1 MRKRTILGLDA
12 GSYALKAV
20 QIEATPRGAAV
31 LQKSLYL
38 PWPTGPDSRD
48 GTPASLKESLRA
60 CAVTRGKVVSAP
72 DGRGLLTRR
81 ISLPQMPARDLL
93 EALKWKVKKELGED
107 PEELVLDYLPLGGPD
122 PNGSR
127 LGEWMVFA
135 LSKTSLQ
142 EHVRMLEEAG
152 LKPVGVEPQ
161 ATGLLHLFETC
172 PSLAGEGSSLVLD
185 LGARRTQLILALGAI
200 PQFIREIPFSGRQLT
215 QGLRDALGL
224 DENTAEQKKRETG
237 LRGTRA
243 GERDLDGV
251 SETLEPF
258 VQELCTEIRYSLGY
272 LQEHLPSLPPLRS
285 LFLFG
290 GGAHL
295 PGLDETLSRE
305 FGLPCVPLPEFSGL
319 GLPLSEDYRSFGQTA
334 PASSLATALGLALRE
349 ARG

>member
-20 QIEATPRGAAV
+20 QIEATSKGAAV

-38 PWPTGPDSRD
+38 PWRTGPDSMD
-48 GTPASLKESLRA
+48 GPPVSLKESLRT
-60 CAVTRGKVVSAP
+60 CAVTRGKVVSAV
-72 DGRGLLTRR
+72 DGRGLLIRR
-81 ISLPQMPARDLL
+81 ISLPEMPARDLL
-93 EALKWKVKKELGED
+93 EALKWKVKKELGQD
-107 PEELVLDYLPLGGPD
+107 PEDLVLDYLPLGGPD
-122 PNGSR
+122 RNGSK

-135 LSKTSLQ
+135 LSKTVLQ
-142 EHVRMLEEAG
+142 AHVQMLEEAG
-152 LKPVGVEPQ
+152 LEPVGVEPQ

-185 LGARRTQLILALGAI
+185 LGARRTQLILGLGAI

-215 QGLRDALGL
+215 QGLQDALGL

-237 LRGTRA
+237 LQGVREGQS
-243 GERDLDGV
+243 DLDGV
-251 SETLEPF
+251 SEALEPF

-272 LQEHLPSLPPLRS
+272 LQEHLPSLPPIRS
-285 LFLFG
+285 FSLFG
-290 GGAHL
+290 GGALL

-305 FGLPCVPLPEFSGL
+305 FGLPCVPVPELSRL
-319 GLPLSEDYRSFGQTA
+319 GLPLSADYRSFGQTA

-349 ARG
+349 VQG